1 MKKKIR
7 VGLLFGGKS
16 KEHEVSLISARNVL
30 EALDLE
36 KYEPIL
42 VSINKQGQWHLETQE
57 ALKKMI
63 FSTAVLKNFTEK
75 LAIIPMEE
83 CKQIVSYKDSKLQ
96 ENLGLDVAFPILH
109 GAYGEDGTIQGLLQ
123 IANIPFVG
131 AGVLGSAIGM
141 DKDIMKRLLQQAGIP
156 VAPFICLHD
165 YQEIPV
171 FEEVVLELG
180 CPFFIKP
187 ANTGSSIGVTKV
199 SNQATYPL
207 AIKNAFLYDR
217 KILLEK
223 YIQGREIECAVL
235 GNEDP
240 QASLPGEIES
250 LHEFYS
256 YEAKYI
262 DAKGAKLH
270 IPASLSKEQIVHIQT
285 MAMTVFRTLCCE
297 GMARVDFFLTK
308 NQELLVNEIN
318 TIPGFTR
325 ISMYP
330 KLWEASGLS
339 YSQLIDQLI
348 QLAIARHE
356 KGKKIKLESKGKN
369 DLQMQ
374 RHTHTYR
381 NWSG

>member
-1 MKKKIR
+1 MKKKVR

-16 KEHEVSLISARNVL
+16 TEHEVSLISAKNIL

-42 VSINKQGQWHLETQE
+42 MSINKQGQWHLETQE
-57 ALKKMI
+57 TLRKMV
-63 FSTAVLKNFTEK
+63 FSTAILDNFTRK
-75 LAIIPMEE
+75 LAIVPIEE
-83 CKQIVSYKDSKLQ
+83 CKQIVSYNDSKFQEILQ
-96 ENLGLDVAFPILH
+96 LDVIFPILH

-123 IANIPFVG
+123 LANIPFVG

-141 DKDIMKRLLQQAGIP
+141 DKDVMKRLLQQADIP

-165 YQEIPV
+165 YQEIPG
-171 FEEVVLELG
+171 FEEVVLKLG
-180 CPFFIKP
+180 CPFFVKP
-187 ANTGSSIGVTKV
+187 ANTGSSIGITKV
-199 SNQATYPL
+199 NNQAAYFL

-235 GNEDP
+235 GNEEL
-240 QASLPGEIES
+240 QASLPGEIEP

-256 YEAKYI
+256 YEAKYV

-270 IPASLSKEQIVHIQT
+270 IPASLSQELISQIQA
-285 MAMTVFRTLCCE
+285 MAMAVFRILCCE

-330 KLWEASGLS
+330 KLWEISGLS
-339 YSQLIDQLI
+339 YSQLIDHLI
-348 QLAIARHE
+348 QLAITRHK
-356 KGKKIKLESKGKN
+356 KGKKIQTRIGA
-369 DLQMQ
+369 
-374 RHTHTYR
+374 
-381 NWSG
+381 

>member
-1 MKKKIR
+1 MKKKVR
-7 VGLLFGGKS
+7 LGLLFGGKS
-16 KEHEVSLISARNVL
+16 TEHEVSLISAKNIL

-36 KYEPIL
+36 KYEPVL
-42 VSINKQGQWHLETQE
+42 MSINKQGQWHLETQE
-57 ALKKMI
+57 TLRKMV
-63 FSTAVLKNFTEK
+63 FSNAILENFTEK
-75 LAIIPMEE
+75 LAIVPIEE

-96 ENLGLDVAFPILH
+96 ESLDLDVIFPILH
-109 GAYGEDGTIQGLLQ
+109 GVYGEDGTIQGLLQ
-123 IANIPFVG
+123 LANIPFVG
-131 AGVLGSAIGM
+131 AGVLGSAMGM
-141 DKDIMKRLLQQAGIP
+141 DKDVMKRLLQQADIP

-165 YQEIPV
+165 YQEIPA

-180 CPFFIKP
+180 CPFFVNP
-187 ANTGSSIGVTKV
+187 ANTGSSIGITKV
-199 SNQATYPL
+199 SNQVTYLL

-223 YIQGREIECAVL
+223 YVQGREIECAVL
-235 GNEDP
+235 GNEDL
-240 QASLPGEIES
+240 QASLPGEIEP

-256 YEAKYI
+256 YEAKYL
-262 DAKGAKLH
+262 DAKRAKLH
-270 IPASLSKEQIVHIQT
+270 IPASLAKKQITHIQT

-330 KLWEASGLS
+330 KLWEISGLS

-348 QLAIARHE
+348 QLAIIRHE
-356 KGKKIKLESKGKN
+356 KRKKIQTRIG
-369 DLQMQ
+369 
-374 RHTHTYR
+374 
-381 NWSG
+381 G

>member
-1 MKKKIR
+1 MKKKVR

-16 KEHEVSLISARNVL
+16 TEHEVSLISAKNIL

-36 KYEPIL
+36 KYEPVL
-42 VSINKQGQWHLETQE
+42 MSINKQGQWHLETQGT
-57 ALKKMI
+57 LKKMV
-63 FSTAVLKNFTEK
+63 FSTAILKNFTEK
-75 LAIIPMEE
+75 LAIVPIEE
-83 CKQIVSYKDSKLQ
+83 CKQIVSYKGSKLQ
-96 ENLGLDVAFPILH
+96 ESLDLDVIFPILH

-123 IANIPFVG
+123 LANIPFVG

-141 DKDIMKRLLQQAGIP
+141 DKDVMKRLLQQAGIP

-165 YQEIPV
+165 YQEVPA
-171 FEEVVLELG
+171 FKEVALELG
-180 CPFFIKP
+180 CPFFVKP
-187 ANTGSSIGVTKV
+187 ANTGSSIGITKV
-199 SNQATYPL
+199 SNQVAYLL

-235 GNEDP
+235 GNEDL
-240 QASLPGEIES
+240 QASLPGEIEP
-250 LHEFYS
+250 LYEFYS
-256 YEAKYI
+256 YEAKYV

-270 IPASLSKEQIVHIQT
+270 IPASLSQEQIIHTQT

-330 KLWEASGLS
+330 KLWEISGLS
-339 YSQLIDQLI
+339 YSQLIDRLI
-348 QLAIARHE
+348 QLAITRHE
-356 KGKKIKLESKGKN
+356 KGKKIQTRIG
-369 DLQMQ
+369 
-374 RHTHTYR
+374 
-381 NWSG
+381 G